1 MTKATM
7 RKNCMTKRHKQFC
20 QDKSM
25 RRDSSQNQSKVA
37 DNQNNDTQVEE
48 NTIILSGSFWWA
60 ENGKG

>member
-1 MTKATM
+1 
-7 RKNCMTKRHKQFC
+7 MTKRHKQFC

-25 RRDSSQNQSKVA
+25 RLDGSQNQSKVA

>member
-1 MTKATM
+1 
-7 RKNCMTKRHKQFC
+7 MTKRHKQFC